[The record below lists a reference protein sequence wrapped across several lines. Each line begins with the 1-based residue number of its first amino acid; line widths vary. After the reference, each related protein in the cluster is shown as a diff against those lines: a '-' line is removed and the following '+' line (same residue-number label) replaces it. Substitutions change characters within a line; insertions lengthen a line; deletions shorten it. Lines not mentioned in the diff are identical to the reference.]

1 MLNVID
7 DYSSCKFINSYW
19 LNNELLEENKKK
31 GKEFPNNKYE
41 INIEYNN
48 TECKEQDNT
57 KYKKQ
62 VGNHNKTTKLK
73 NYSESSRKYYTHR
86 LFDYQ
91 KDYQKD
97 YLKDY
102 QKDYQKDYLK
112 DYQKDYQ
119 KDYLK
124 DYQKDYIK
132 DYQKDYQ
139 KDYLKDYQKDYQ
151 KKNSLVKTDIY
162 DRQFTPRIY
171 EYASKNK
178 KSDNLLQDRGV
189 DILIKS
195 FSRNKF

>member
-7 DYSSCKFINSYW
+7 DYSSCKYINSYW
-19 LNNELLEENKKK
+19 LNNEIIDQNKKK
-31 GKEFPNNKYE
+31 EKLNNKYE
-41 INIEYNN
+41 IIIDCNSNDF
-48 TECKEQDNT
+48 KEKYNT

-102 QKDYQKDYLK
+102 QKDYQKDYL
-112 DYQKDYQ
+112 
-119 KDYLK
+119 
-124 DYQKDYIK
+124 
-132 DYQKDYQ
+132 KDYQ

>member
-7 DYSSCKFINSYW
+7 DYSSCKYINSYW
-19 LNNELLEENKKK
+19 LNNELFEENKKK
-31 GKEFPNNKYE
+31 GKEFPSNKYE

-62 VGNHNKTTKLK
+62 VGNYNKTTKLK

-86 LFDYQ
+86 LFDN
-91 KDYQKD
+91 K
-97 YLKDY
+97 KDY
-102 QKDYQKDYLK
+102 QKDYQDNY
-112 DYQKDYQ
+112 
-119 KDYLK
+119 
-124 DYQKDYIK
+124 
-132 DYQKDYQ
+132 
-139 KDYLKDYQKDYQ
+139 
-151 KKNSLVKTDIY
+151 KKRDSLVKTDIY

>member
-124 DYQKDYIK
+124 DYQKDY
-132 DYQKDYQ
+132 
-139 KDYLKDYQKDYQ
+139 Q